1 MSRGLMKYFL
11 TALGL
16 ALILEGMPYFLAP
29 GAIKKTLEMIKEQ
42 PEKYLRLF
50 GLTAMLSG
58 VVLLYMV
65 NVF

>member
-1 MSRGLMKYFL
+1 MKYFL

-29 GAIKKTLEMIKEQ
+29 GSIKKTLEMIKEQ
-42 PEKYLRLF
+42 PEKFLRLF
-50 GLTAMLSG
+50 GLVSMLSG
-58 VVLLYMV
+58 VALLYLV

>member
-1 MSRGLMKYFL
+1 MKYFL

-29 GAIKKTLEMIKEQ
+29 GSIKKTLELIREQ
-42 PEKYLRLF
+42 PEKYLRIF
-50 GLTAMLSG
+50 GLSAMLSG
-58 VVLLYMV
+58 LLLLYVV

>member
-1 MSRGLMKYFL
+1 MKYFL

-16 ALILEGMPYFLAP
+16 ALILEGMPYFIAP
-29 GAIKKTLEMIKEQ
+29 GAIKKTLETIKEQ
-42 PEKYLRLF
+42 PEKFLRWF

-58 VVLLYMV
+58 VVLLYVV